1 MATREY
7 VDYLQDSIHEEI
19 RRLKQTN
26 HHLYTGECSLSGYT
40 REGILVTGL
49 NLVNKNLQKH
59 NLIYK
64 LTNTITNA
72 FYIGKHST
80 VDPLDGYYGSGIIL
94 HEA

>member
-1 MATREY
+1 MATRKY
-7 VDYLQDSIHEEI
+7 IDYLQDSIHEEI
-19 RRLKQTN
+19 RRLKQIN
-26 HHLYTGECSLSGYT
+26 HHLYTSEYSLSGYT

-49 NLVNKNLQKH
+49 NLVNRNLQKH

-80 VDPLDGYYGSGIIL
+80 IDPLDGYYGSGIIL